1 MTKEAI
7 REHLKLAMNLAEL
20 TRQVCEKLESELAE
34 TSGDVLFDVLDEIQ
48 AYELT
53 DLDEAMERLDDACAF
68 TACSEDEEDTLQAPE
83 LLLGDDLSVVVR
95 VPVNGGKLVLAN
107 GESDYGTKQIGLM
120 YEKDG
125 DLIDLALAE
134 VKSGELAEIANQEP
148 DNKDIDP
155 YVFAN
160 PETEDYTNR
169 YHIPYD
175 KILAD

>member
-1 MTKEAI
+1 MTKETI

-34 TSGDVLFDVLDEIQ
+34 TSEDVLFDVLDEIQ

-68 TACSEDEEDTLQAPE
+68 TACNEDEEDTLQVPE
-83 LLLGDDLSVVVR
+83 LFFGNDLSVVVR
-95 VPVNGGKLVLAN
+95 VPANGGNLVLAN
-107 GESDYGTKQIGLM
+107 GESDYETKQIGLM

-125 DLIDLALAE
+125 DMIDLALAE
-134 VKSGELAEIANQEP
+134 VKSGELAEVANLKP
-148 DNKDIDP
+148 DNKDIDL
-155 YVFAN
+155 YVFSD
-160 PETEDYTNR
+160 PETEDYTDR
-169 YHIPYD
+169 YRIPYD

>member
-34 TSGDVLFDVLDEIQ
+34 TSGDVLFDVLNEIQ

-107 GESDYGTKQIGLM
+107 GESDYGTKQIGL
-120 YEKDG
+120 
-125 DLIDLALAE
+125 LQFL
-134 VKSGELAEIANQEP
+134 Q
-148 DNKDIDP
+148 
-155 YVFAN
+155 
-160 PETEDYTNR
+160 R
-169 YHIPYD
+169 D
-175 KILAD
+175 K

>member
-7 REHLKLAMNLAEL
+7 KEHLKLAMNLAEL

-34 TSGDVLFDVLDEIQ
+34 TSEDVLFDVLNEIQ
-48 AYELT
+48 SYELT

-68 TACSEDEEDTLQAPE
+68 TACNEDEEDTLKAPE
-83 LLLGDDLSVVVR
+83 LLLDDDLSVVVR
-95 VPVNGGKLVLAN
+95 VPANGGNLVLAN
-107 GESDYGTKQIGLM
+107 GESDYGTKQVSIM

-134 VKSGELAEIANQEP
+134 VKSGELAEVANLKP
-148 DNKDIDP
+148 DNKDIDL
-155 YVFAN
+155 YVFSD
-160 PETEDYTNR
+160 PETEDYTDR
-169 YHIPYD
+169 YRIPYD

>member
-1 MTKEAI
+1 MTKETI

-34 TSGDVLFDVLDEIQ
+34 TSEDVLFDVLDEIQ

-68 TACSEDEEDTLQAPE
+68 TACNEDEEDTLQAPE
-83 LLLGDDLSVVVR
+83 LFFGNDLSVVVR
-95 VPVNGGKLVLAN
+95 VPANGGNLVLAN

-120 YEKDG
+120 YEKDV
-125 DLIDLALAE
+125 DMIDLALAE
-134 VKSGELAEIANQEP
+134 VKSGELAEVANLKP
-148 DNKDIDP
+148 DNKDIDL
-155 YVFAN
+155 YVFSD
-160 PETEDYTNR
+160 PETEDYTDR
-169 YHIPYD
+169 YRIPYD

>member
-68 TACSEDEEDTLQAPE
+68 TACNKDEKDTLQAPE

-95 VPVNGGKLVLAN
+95 VPVNGGNLVLAN
-107 GESDYGTKQIGLM
+107 GESDYGTR
-120 YEKDG
+120 
-125 DLIDLALAE
+125 
-134 VKSGELAEIANQEP
+134 
-148 DNKDIDP
+148 NKAGRH
-155 YVFAN
+155 YV
-160 PETEDYTNR
+160 R
-169 YHIPYD
+169 
-175 KILAD
+175 KRR